1 MYTPSVPRLSV
12 IGLRAPKLAA
22 IVVIPM
28 TRSSMYVWR
37 PGSKKI
43 STNSSSPR
51 WREDQKRYFER
62 DDEGK
67 KWRSPRKRGGG
78 RCLRVGDGMMRV
90 AGK

>member
-43 STNSSSPR
+43 STNGSSPR
-51 WREDQKRYFER
+51 WREDQKGTYKETTRAR
-62 DDEGK
+62 N
-67 KWRSPRKRGGG
+67 GG
-78 RCLRVGDGMMRV
+78 RLEKGVEGGVCEWEMG
-90 AGK
+90 